1 MRSRTSWSS
10 ILLWLAIATGVILVI
25 SLQPRLRSGPI
36 VLVRHAEK
44 VDSSKFEE
52 YRVVPNGPSMPFL
65 NFAGAKGTNSYA
77 FFAKNVSQK
86 DQRYSGRAAEF
97 ARFFRVPGMGH
108 SRGGPATDQ
117 FDMLPAL
124 VTWVEQGV
132 APDRVVAQARGAGN
146 AVPNTELP
154 AGWAAN
160 RTRPLCP
167 FPQVARYRGQ
177 GDPERAES
185 FDCR

>member
-1 MRSRTSWSS
+1 
-10 ILLWLAIATGVILVI
+10 
-25 SLQPRLRSGPI
+25 
-36 VLVRHAEK
+36 
-44 VDSSKFEE
+44 
-52 YRVVPNGPSMPFL
+52 
-65 NFAGAKGTNSYA
+65 
-77 FFAKNVSQK
+77 
-86 DQRYSGRAAEF
+86 
-97 ARFFRVPGMGH
+97 
-108 SRGGPATDQ
+108 
-117 FDMLPAL
+117 MLPAL